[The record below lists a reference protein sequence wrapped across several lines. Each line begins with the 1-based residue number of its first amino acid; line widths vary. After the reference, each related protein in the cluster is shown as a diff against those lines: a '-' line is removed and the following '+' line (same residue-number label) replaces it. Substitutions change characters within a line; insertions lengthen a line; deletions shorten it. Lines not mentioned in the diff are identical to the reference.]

1 MKKTVIIGASTNPV
15 RYSYLAA
22 STLKQ
27 HGHEFVPLGLREGLL
42 FGEPMRDIRTKPMIE
57 NVDTVTL
64 YVSPRHQT
72 DLADYLLKLKP
83 NRVIFNPGT
92 ENDVLES
99 QLEQAGIEVTESCT
113 LVMLR
118 TGQF

>member
-1 MKKTVIIGASTNPV
+1 MKKTVIIGASTNPA

-27 HGHEFVPLGLREGLL
+27 YGHEFVPIGLREGIL

-64 YVSPRHQT
+64 YVSPKHQT
-72 DLADYLLKLKP
+72 DLTDYLLTLKP
-83 NRVIFNPGT
+83 KRVIFNPGT
-92 ENDVLES
+92 ENESLERELES
-99 QLEQAGIEVTESCT
+99 AGIEVTESCT